1 MQMWRDIESV
11 FMDDEH
17 LPVESSAVTSY
28 STGLP
33 CYVSAAVAV
42 ATVAAAAVTSPS
54 SAMNNSPNS
63 QTVIPTGQLHSSTSP
78 SPSCSSPSSSSS
90 SSIHPSAHANQST
103 HLSHLT
109 SISSSSFSP
118 TGGFS
123 SDSPLKSYTHSGKLN
138 SACLHV
144 LSLSLSVVLSLSLS
158 FSSCSSYN
166 CFYLSSIHLASFLF
180 YEQSFYP
187 MHLSHVKLSASIPSH
202 L

>member
-1 MQMWRDIESV
+1 MLFLPHLQMWRDIESV
-11 FMDDEH
+11 FMVDEH

-33 CYVSAAVAV
+33 CCVSAAVAV
-42 ATVAAAAVTSPS
+42 ATAAAAAVTSPS
-54 SAMNNSPNS
+54 SAMNNSPS

-109 SISSSSFSP
+109 SLSSSSFSP

-138 SACLHV
+138 SLHV
-144 LSLSLSVVLSLSLS
+144 FCMCVPSPSLLSPY
-158 FSSCSSYN
+158 SYN

-180 YEQSFYP
+180 HEQSFYP